1 MISYIYTQVLVEE
14 ETYKKHNTLP
24 DGIYAHHIFHIHP
37 PAIIQNLLPFDMTV
51 EAEVYNDIT

>member
-1 MISYIYTQVLVEE
+1 MVEE